1 LSEERDGEE
10 GVGALSLRLAKRLEL
25 LDHLVHVSF
34 GELQQG
40 RRARGELGK
49 PHKNFAD

>member
-1 LSEERDGEE
+1 LNEERDGEE
-10 GVGALSLRLAKRLEL
+10 GVGALSLRLAQRLEL

-40 RRARGELGK
+40 VELRAS
-49 PHKNFAD
+49 

>member
-10 GVGALSLRLAKRLEL
+10 GVGALTRRLAQRLEL
-25 LDHLVHVSF
+25 LGHVIHVSF

-40 RRARGELGK
+40 VELRAS
-49 PHKNFAD
+49 